1 MGRKLYVGNLGFD
14 VSSSDLQQLFA
25 SHGTV
30 QSASVITDRS
40 TGQSKGFGFVE
51 MSSNEEAEAAI
62 AALDGKE
69 YAGRKLKVNEAR
81 PRPAGGGGG
90 GGGRRRGRW

>member
-1 MGRKLYVGNLGFD
+1 
-14 VSSSDLQQLFA
+14 
-25 SHGTV
+25 
-30 QSASVITDRS
+30 
-40 TGQSKGFGFVE
+40 VE